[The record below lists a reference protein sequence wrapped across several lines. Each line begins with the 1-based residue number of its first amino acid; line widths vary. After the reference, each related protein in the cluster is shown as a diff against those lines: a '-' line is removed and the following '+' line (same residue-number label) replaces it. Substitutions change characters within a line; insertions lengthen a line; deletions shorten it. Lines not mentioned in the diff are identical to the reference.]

1 MASESASEDSSEDLD
16 EDLDVGPDEGAGGDS
31 AGFFPELL
39 RKGLSL
45 GFTGFF
51 MTEEAIRRAFGD
63 SAPRE
68 VIDFVLAQSEKT
80 RAELLDRLSREFGR
94 TLQALDPVELAR
106 RLLDGRTIEI
116 SATVRFVSDDKQGG
130 PSEGG
135 GIGFSSSVG
144 GRSEEREPE

>member
-1 MASESASEDSSEDLD
+1 MTSERDRND
-16 EDLDVGPDEGAGGDS
+16 EDLAEGPKGSSEADA
-31 AGFFPELL
+31 AGFFPDLL

-51 MTEEAIRRAFGD
+51 MTEEAIRRALGD
-63 SAPRE
+63 SVPRD
-68 VIDFVLAQSEKT
+68 VIEFVLEQSNKT

-116 SATVRFVSDDKQGG
+116 SAQVRFVPEAPEDG
-130 PSEGG
+130 
-135 GIGFSSSVG
+135 SSVKVRLSADETG
-144 GRSEEREPE
+144 APPSGTDPPT

>member
-1 MASESASEDSSEDLD
+1 MTSERDRKDQDLLGRSKD
-16 EDLDVGPDEGAGGDS
+16 TADADA
-31 AGFFPELL
+31 AGFFPDLL

-51 MTEEAIRRAFGD
+51 MTEEAIRRALGD
-63 SAPRE
+63 SVPRD
-68 VIDFVLAQSEKT
+68 VIEFVLEQSNKT

-116 SATVRFVSDDKQGG
+116 SAQVRFVPEAPEDGTAVKLRVAADGNDEHEDA
-130 PSEGG
+130 PAETD
-135 GIGFSSSVG
+135 SSA
-144 GRSEEREPE
+144 